1 MLPELKIAQLR
12 YFVLVAE
19 HKSFHAAARQ
29 AFRTQP
35 AISLALRELE
45 QKLGQALVEK
55 GGGRVEL
62 TPYGEH
68 CLPLFRG
75 LIEHHDRIAREAM
88 LFARHEIG
96 QVSIATVPSVASRML
111 PGPLAR
117 FVAAHPNV
125 QVSIQDGTAE
135 RVQQLLAQG
144 QVDFGISS
152 LWVDDDQLEFAP
164 IVNDQVGVVCRS
176 DHPLVRDLCALTGP
190 LVSTSANPAGRPS
203 ARSRLRVEG
212 FVLAPSLRSVE
223 ALGIRMLLLSM
234 NLKEVRLGFDCST
247 VEDRARHALKVEDCK
262 LNGPDLVDIT
272 LAAQLIDV
280 DDEFTG
286 ADVAAGRNA
295 RSSDA
300 GSHVV
305 GLVIG
310 QAEAAEVLGVSEKT
324 VETRLYRARG
334 KLKVMLGDQI

>member
-62 TPYGEH
+62 TPFGEH

-75 LIEHHDRIAREAM
+75 LMEHHDRIAREVM

-176 DHPLVRDLCALTGP
+176 DHPLAQAGGQLHWAQLLGVPMIRNG
-190 LVSTSANPAGRPS
+190 TSQLLAGTE
-203 ARSRLRVEG
+203 AEGLLADSRLFISNMISLIAMLEEGVGISTLPYLAFPQENDKLAFVPLEEPRVERHIG
-212 FVLAPSLRSVE
+212 MLTRKGRSLSPVAGALMAFLQVQLA
-223 ALGIRMLLLSM
+223 
-234 NLKEVRLGFDCST
+234 K
-247 VEDRARHALKVEDCK
+247 
-262 LNGPDLVDIT
+262 
-272 LAAQLIDV
+272 
-280 DDEFTG
+280 
-286 ADVAAGRNA
+286 AG
-295 RSSDA
+295 
-300 GSHVV
+300 
-305 GLVIG
+305 
-310 QAEAAEVLGVSEKT
+310 
-324 VETRLYRARG
+324 
-334 KLKVMLGDQI
+334 